1 MYSIIIYL
9 TVGLQWDVMSSS
21 GSCFQTA
28 KLDVIPNRHLLKQD
42 MKQLVSS
49 FQNDFMMCGRVAKM
63 LHIFITIVISYTTF
77 LSPRVYRACLQ
88 RTSVFSLLTGALLE
102 AIAALGARSALPY
115 PFPQG
120 TGHNSHAVLKGA
132 EKVLFICVFDHAR
145 HKEGEWKQKCSRGI
159 ICLILRRRVSH
170 YSPVVHH
177 SFPVLLSHMF
187 FFIHSGVCGSV
198 GAHL

>member
-9 TVGLQWDVMSSS
+9 TLSLQSDIMRSS
-21 GSCFQTA
+21 GSCFQTE
-28 KLDVIPNRHLLKQD
+28 KLDGTPKYRHILNHQTAHHFSFSKWFSDVWQNGRCYISIPN
-42 MKQLVSS
+42 VIFTSS
-49 FQNDFMMCGRVAKM
+49 
-63 LHIFITIVISYTTF
+63 SP
-77 LSPRVYRACLQ
+77 SPRVYRACLQ

-132 EKVLFICVFDHAR
+132 ENLLFICVFDHGR
-145 HKEGEWKQKCSRGI
+145 HKEGQWRQKTSTAGVS
-159 ICLILRRRVSH
+159 CLILRRTVSH

-177 SFPVLLSHMF
+177 SFPVLLSHVF
-187 FFIHSGVCGSV
+187 FFNHSGVLGSA